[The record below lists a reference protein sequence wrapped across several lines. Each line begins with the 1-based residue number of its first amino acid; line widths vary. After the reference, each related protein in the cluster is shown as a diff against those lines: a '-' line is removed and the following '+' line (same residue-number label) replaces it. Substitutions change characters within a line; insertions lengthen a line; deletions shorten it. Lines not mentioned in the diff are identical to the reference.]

1 MAAPKEEGISFAT
14 LEPHAVIVVHDAKT
28 GTVLHVHQELTLSGA
43 IAPRPEKLT
52 MRATAFARDIAGQ
65 ASTQLKT
72 MYVEPAAYGKLRG
85 AFTVDPK
92 TGTLIERKA
101 RGDALKKK
109 SSPIASQKKSK
120 PTKRGR

>member
-72 MYVEPAAYGKLRG
+72 MYVEPAAYGKFPSRSIPRPAL
-85 AFTVDPK
+85 
-92 TGTLIERKA
+92 LLNA
-101 RGDALKKK
+101 RHEAML
-109 SSPIASQKKSK
+109 
-120 PTKRGR
+120 